1 VSAARRAAVAGLLC
15 AALLPAPR
23 ARAAEPEL
31 LVDFSDPVGDG
42 HGPGS
47 YQLPTDGS
55 FTEGDFDLRRFTVQV
70 DGDEVIFSV
79 TLGANIRKPEVTQRD
94 NSSSLDLTAGLY
106 LQNIDIY
113 IDQSRAPGSGYSA
126 CIPGR
131 RVAFAGGRTWETAI
145 VLTPQPGPTRAAL
158 EAVLGP
164 QVASHVVVP
173 DVVDARARTVS
184 VRVPVLALGSRP
196 TRSWGYSVQLSG
208 ARWERTFQ
216 VVDRIRGSLD
226 ANAFTMEVAPVP
238 DTWIFGGG
246 PEGSQHPR
254 LLDVILPP
262 GVEQRQVLTSFGEAP
277 GDWAKVPFVD
287 LATTGTGPAMV
298 LAPMQSPPP
307 RDAGRDASRSGGDK
321 SDADRSGADK
331 SVTPS
336 GPGGQPG
343 LRGPQPGSAG
353 APARPLVL
361 TPTSPLPPPPAK
373 VKPGPELT
381 VAFVA
386 GELVSLSGLA
396 YTLKPMMFGRVV
408 DKDGTLV
415 ARVVV
420 VNVIEG
426 GAVASAVDNREK
438 IKPGMKVRFEGN

>member
-1 VSAARRAAVAGLLC
+1 MVCS
-15 AALLPAPR
+15 ALLVGPR
-23 ARAAEPEL
+23 AFAGEPEL

-47 YQLPTDGS
+47 YQLPTEGS

-79 TLGANIRKPEVTQRD
+79 TLGANLRKPEVTQRD
-94 NSSSLDLTAGLY
+94 NSSSLDLTSGLY

-113 IDQSRAPGSGYSA
+113 IDQSRAPGSGYTA

-164 QVASHVVVP
+164 QVAAHVLVP

-196 TRSWGYSVQLSG
+196 TRAWGYSVQLSG

-216 VVDRIRGSLD
+216 VLDRIRGSLD
-226 ANAFTMEVAPVP
+226 ANAFTMEVLPVP
-238 DTWIFGGG
+238 DTWMFGGG
-246 PEGSQHPR
+246 PEGNQHPR
-254 LLDVILPP
+254 VLDVLLPP
-262 GVEQRQVLTSFGEAP
+262 GVEQRQVLTSQGEAP

-287 LATTGTGPAMV
+287 LAATGTGPAMV
-298 LAPMQSPPP
+298 LAPMQGPPP
-307 RDAGRDASRSGGDK
+307 GSTGG
-321 SDADRSGADK
+321 
-331 SVTPS
+331 PS
-336 GPGGQPG
+336 
-343 LRGPQPGSAG
+343 
-353 APARPLVL
+353 RPLVL
-361 TPTSPLPPPPAK
+361 TPMSPLPPPTPK

-408 DKDGTLV
+408 DKDGTLL